1 MPPLSPPDS
10 GVRSSKLTLLAPPT
24 ARDSAGGTSG
34 SFTSAGD
41 IWGWAIALTGR
52 ETFREGQYAPEVNY
66 RITVRY
72 QDVKTIYENRTI
84 ADYWLQRGNE
94 YFDIQA
100 AITRDQKNQWV
111 DLLCVE
117 KAGVTPRAN

>member
-10 GVRSSKLTLLAPPT
+10 GIRATKFTLLAPPT

-34 SFTSAGD
+34 SFSSAGD
-41 IWGWAIALTGR
+41 IWCWALALTGK
-52 ETFREGQYAPEVNY
+52 EAYAGQQFSPSVNY

-72 QDVKTIYENRTI
+72 QDVSVPLENGSLAT
-84 ADYWLQRGNE
+84 YWLQRGSQ

-117 KAGVTPRAN
+117 KAGVTPQLN